1 MLISGYG
8 NLGRN
13 GFARCDTRFGSG
25 AGTAVAAS
33 YVSQH
38 VNRCMS
44 DQSPELADK
53 KSTSG
58 WKFAIRALRHRNYL
72 LFFSGQTVSLIGTW
86 MTRIATAWLVYRLT
100 HSAFLLGSGRILRP
114 DPGVSPGTVRRSPGG
129 PLEPPS
135 RAGRYPNSLH
145 GAVVCFGRPRV
156 ESSASRS
163 PTSFC
168 SACSR
173 AQSMPSTCPRGRLS
187 SSRWSRNGKTSP
199 MPLHSTPPW

>member
-100 HSAFLLGSGRILRP
+100 HQPSCSDWWDFPARSRFLLGPFAGVWVDRWNRHRVLVVTQTLSMLQSFGLAVLALSHRVTVTDIIL
-114 DPGVSPGTVRRSPGG
+114 
-129 PLEPPS
+129 
-135 RAGRYPNSLH
+135 A
-145 GAVVCFGRPRV
+145 
-156 ESSASRS
+156 
-163 PTSFC
+163 
-168 SACSR
+168 
-173 AQSMPSTCPRGRLS
+173 
-187 SSRWSRNGKTSP
+187 
-199 MPLHSTPPW
+199 